1 MFAMAIISFVINYSV
16 IDLEGSALPLLLCNS
31 PTQKTPTIPLGP
43 SVSFLCIQPLVTDI
57 SSQASDTEN
66 QLYCTLEF
74 TYQQY
79 KGSGLY
85 SPTVDSYKPAG
96 IPYGLYCDVLEAVLK
111 KCHSHRVYPGS
122 NIALLSM
129 GKS

>member
-1 MFAMAIISFVINYSV
+1 MAIISFVIIVSL
-16 IDLEGSALPLLLCNS
+16 IWRALHYLSCFAIVPHKK
-31 PTQKTPTIPLGP
+31 PPTIPLGP